1 MDPIISI
8 RHLSKSYQGT
18 LAVDD
23 LTVEIHPGRITGI
36 LGPNGSGK
44 TTILRILLGLVAP
57 THGEALIC
65 GNTYQ
70 QLSRPTSKIGA
81 VLDTSGIHPGR
92 TGHDH
97 LLIMCQSAGVDKG
110 RINEVL
116 DSVGL
121 RDAAGRKAK
130 AYSLGMKQC
139 LSLAAALLG
148 QPRILILD
156 EPTNGLDPE
165 GIHWLRTSLRD
176 FASAGGTII
185 MASHILGE
193 VEQTCD
199 DIIVI
204 NHGKLIATGTVDE
217 FTHAGT
223 LEDFYLSTTG
233 PSHKEHHHAA

>member
-8 RHLSKSYQGT
+8 RHLSKSYQET

-44 TTILRILLGLVAP
+44 TTILRILLGLGAP
-57 THGEALIC
+57 THGEALIFC
-65 GNTYQ
+65 DAYQ
-70 QLSRPTSKIGA
+70 QLLHPTSKIGA

-92 TGHDH
+92 TGRDH
-97 LLIMCQSAGVDKG
+97 LLIMCQSARIDKG
-110 RINEVL
+110 RIDEVL

-130 AYSLGMKQC
+130 TYSLGMKQR

-176 FASAGGTII
+176 FVSAGGTII

-204 NHGKLIATGTVDE
+204 NRGKLIATGTIEE
-217 FTHAGT
+217 FTQDGT
-223 LEDFYLSTTG
+223 LEEFYLSTTV